1 MSDTKTKKET
11 TKSNQ
16 PGGFLGF
23 IEKVGNKL
31 PDPFWLFVILG
42 GLVLVS
48 SYIFNKM
55 GLSATDPE
63 TGEPVEIVN
72 LLSSEGLKEILS
84 GVVDNYVTFP
94 PLGLII
100 TVMLGVAVAEH
111 SGLISAVVRATV
123 SRVGP
128 KTLTFVVAL
137 AGVTG
142 SVASDAVY
150 VILIPL
156 GAVAFRAVGRSPIVG
171 AMVAFAASSAGFNS
185 SLVLNITDVLLGGI
199 STSAARCT

>member
-1 MSDTKTKKET
+1 MSDTKTDNN
-11 TKSNQ
+11 SNQ
-16 PGGFLGF
+16 PGGFLGS
-23 IEKVGNKL
+23 IEKIGNKL

-48 SYIFNKM
+48 SFIFNKL
-55 GLSATDPE
+55 GLSATNPE
-63 TGEPVEIVN
+63 SGKKVEIVN
-72 LLSSEGLKEILS
+72 LLSSDGLKEILS

-128 KTLTFVVAL
+128 KLLTFVVAL
-137 AGVTG
+137 
-142 SVASDAVY
+142 S
-150 VILIPL
+150 LIH
-156 GAVAFRAVGRSPIVG
+156 I
-171 AMVAFAASSAGFNS
+171 
-185 SLVLNITDVLLGGI
+185 
-199 STSAARCT
+199 